1 MGEKRIYLS
10 APHMSG
16 HEQDYIKEAFE
27 TNWIAPLGPNVDAFE
42 QAMVDYSGTGA
53 AAALSAG
60 TAAIHLAFILLD
72 VKPGDTVFC
81 SSLTF
86 SASANPICYQGATPV
101 FIDSDEDTWTMSPAA
116 LERAFQDAEA
126 KGKLPK
132 AVIVVNLYG
141 QSCDMERI
149 IEIAGRYNVPVV
161 EDAAESLG
169 STYKSKKSGTLG
181 KFGIYSFNGNK
192 IITTS
197 GGGMLIGDDEELI
210 EKARFYATQ
219 SREPARYYQHKKV
232 GYNYRMSNIVAG
244 IGRAQIKV
252 LKDRV
257 ARKREVF
264 AKYKK
269 ELSGLQG
276 LSFMEDA
283 AYGTSNKWL
292 TVIRI
297 DPKISPVKPLEIM
310 ETLEKENIESRP
322 VWKPMHMQPI
332 YRTSPFITVEGNG
345 RGRTNAY
352 IKGSGIDV
360 GADIFRR
367 GLCLPSD
374 NKMKPE
380 EQDVI
385 IDIIHR
391 CFL

>member
-42 QAMVDYSGTGA
+42 QAMVEYSGAKA

-101 FIDSDEDTWTMSPAA
+101 FIDCDEDTWTMSPVA
-116 LERAFQDAEA
+116 LENAFQAAEA

-141 QSCDMERI
+141 QSCDMEPI
-149 IEIAGRYNVPVV
+149 LEISARYNVPVV

-169 STYKSKKSGTLG
+169 STYKGKECGTWG

-197 GGGMLIGDDEELI
+197 GGGMLIGDDKELI
-210 EKARFYATQ
+210 EQARFYATQ
-219 SREPARYYQHKKV
+219 SREPARYYQHKKL

-252 LKDRV
+252 LNDRV

-269 ELSGLQG
+269 ELAGLEG

-283 AYGTSNKWL
+283 SYGVSNKWL

-322 VWKPMHMQPI
+322 VWKPMHLQPVFARCNF
-332 YRTSPFITVEGNG
+332 YAKADGMDVSKMLFEQGVCMP
-345 RGRTNAY
+345 
-352 IKGSGIDV
+352 SGTQMTE
-360 GADIFRR
+360 A
-367 GLCLPSD
+367 
-374 NKMKPE
+374 
-380 EQDVI
+380 EQDRVI
-385 IDIIHR
+385 EIVKE
-391 CFL
+391 LWK

>member
-141 QSCDMERI
+141 QSCDMEPI

-169 STYKSKKSGTLG
+169 ATYKGKKSGTLG

-264 AKYKK
+264 AKYKN
-269 ELSGLQG
+269 ELADLKG

-322 VWKPMHMQPI
+322 VWKPMHLQPVFARCNFYAKEDGMDI
-332 YRTSPFITVEGNG
+332 SKMLFEQGVCMP
-345 RGRTNAY
+345 
-352 IKGSGIDV
+352 SGTQMTI
-360 GADIFRR
+360 A
-367 GLCLPSD
+367 
-374 NKMKPE
+374 
-380 EQDVI
+380 EQDRVI
-385 IDIIHR
+385 EIVKG
-391 CFL
+391 LWK